1 MTGSAIKTSIIAY
14 FPIKTSIHY
23 MLCQAVCRMY
33 QINTQFKFF
42 GVGSQ
47 EEMVRTPT
55 IYLQLCRVDMNY
67 KLSDESNFIS
77 KFAVTRIIN
86 DLRRTSTFK
95 NLIFC
100 FKYRLRG
107 YMCKPC

>member
-1 MTGSAIKTSIIAY
+1 MTGSPIKTSIIAY
-14 FPIKTSIHY
+14 FRIKTSIHY
-23 MLCQAVCRMY
+23 MLCEAICRMY

-47 EEMVRTPT
+47 KEMVRTPT

-86 DLRRTSTFK
+86 DLS
-95 NLIFC
+95 
-100 FKYRLRG
+100 
-107 YMCKPC
+107 PH